1 MILERRGRLCWGR
14 DGDDVGEEMGVIL
27 TYIYLMENPCCGCN
41 EGAGD
46 KGMKEEVKGCGRR
59 VQRDEG
65 GGCKGMREEGAKG

>member
-46 KGMKEEVKGCGRR
+46 KGMKEEVKG
-59 VQRDEG
+59 
-65 GGCKGMREEGAKG
+65 